1 MLILFLGDIACFIL
15 ALAVMLFV
23 RYSVSSEAYVIK
35 AHIAPFSAMFLV
47 WALAFFVAG
56 LYDKQVNALKRRLF
70 SLILT
75 MQAVNGFLA
84 VAFSYFLSFFVIT
97 PKTNLILYMLTST
110 VLVLLWRIYVADKL
124 RMSRVERVLFVG
136 DNVEIIELAREINS
150 NAVYKMSALRVRDF
164 NDPTCVDIGKRFVT
178 VVADLGH
185 KDILGLSPDR
195 REYAV
200 KIIALFFAQV
210 KFIDYRDLYEE
221 VFYRVPLS
229 SVKEGWFLDNLSNTR
244 RLVYDGLK
252 RVMDV
257 VLAIVLGVISS
268 PIVPLVYLA
277 IKLEDGGDALI
288 FQDRIGQ
295 GGRMVKI
302 VKFRSMRAS
311 DKGRWLTKNDVR
323 MTKVGKFIRKT
334 RLDEL
339 PQLWNVLKG
348 DISLIGPRPDII
360 NLGIELQ
367 DKIPYYV
374 MRNLIKSGLSG
385 WAQINQ
391 DLPPQSLEET
401 RQRLAYDFYYL
412 KNRSFLLDLE
422 IALRTIKTLLSRGGL

>member
-1 MLILFLGDIACFIL
+1 
-15 ALAVMLFV
+15 
-23 RYSVSSEAYVIK
+23 
-35 AHIAPFSAMFLV
+35 
-47 WALAFFVAG
+47 
-56 LYDKQVNALKRRLF
+56 
-70 SLILT
+70 
-75 MQAVNGFLA
+75 
-84 VAFSYFLSFFVIT
+84 
-97 PKTNLILYMLTST
+97 
-110 VLVLLWRIYVADKL
+110 
-124 RMSRVERVLFVG
+124 
-136 DNVEIIELAREINS
+136 
-150 NAVYKMSALRVRDF
+150 
-164 NDPTCVDIGKRFVT
+164 
-178 VVADLGH
+178 
-185 KDILGLSPDR
+185 
-195 REYAV
+195 
-200 KIIALFFAQV
+200 
-210 KFIDYRDLYEE
+210 
-221 VFYRVPLS
+221 
-229 SVKEGWFLDNLSNTR
+229 
-244 RLVYDGLK
+244 
-252 RVMDV
+252 
-257 VLAIVLGVISS
+257 
-268 PIVPLVYLA
+268 
-277 IKLEDGGDALI
+277 
-288 FQDRIGQ
+288 
-295 GGRMVKI
+295 MVKI